1 MTPDQAR
8 EQVRRMLFFLYD
20 FFGDNTSFLR
30 QYLNSPTILRW
41 QDWQKLGAQLEMTEK
56 NVLEQRIYH
65 VLQEHF
71 TGIRLPEGSRGHDRR
86 LYITL
91 SRGRNDIRQSAQ
103 VVVAQVDWSNE
114 TMLELVSGKNVAGG
128 TRTDLE
134 LRGRGRIQD
143 AKLVL
148 TLPFLDYVLMR
159 HFGEVGE
166 TLQAAYVER
175 LERFKAQIQDLA
187 TESPAHVMLV
197 RLKTDHTFRRQQYTV
212 RDGKLEVTDVL

>member
-1 MTPDQAR
+1 
-8 EQVRRMLFFLYD
+8 
-20 FFGDNTSFLR
+20 
-30 QYLNSPTILRW
+30 
-41 QDWQKLGAQLEMTEK
+41 
-56 NVLEQRIYH
+56 

-71 TGIRLPEGSRGHDRR
+71 TGVRLPEGSKGHDRR

-91 SRGRNDIRQSAQ
+91 SRGKSDIRQSAQ

-114 TMLELVSGKNVAGG
+114 TTLDLTVRTNAAGG
-128 TRTDLE
+128 ARTDLE
-134 LRGRGRIQD
+134 LQGRGRIKA
-143 AKLVL
+143 AKLAL

-166 TLQAAYVER
+166 TLQAAYIER
-175 LERFKAQIQDLA
+175 LERYKAQVQDLA

-212 RDGKLEVTDVL
+212 CDGRLEVTDVL